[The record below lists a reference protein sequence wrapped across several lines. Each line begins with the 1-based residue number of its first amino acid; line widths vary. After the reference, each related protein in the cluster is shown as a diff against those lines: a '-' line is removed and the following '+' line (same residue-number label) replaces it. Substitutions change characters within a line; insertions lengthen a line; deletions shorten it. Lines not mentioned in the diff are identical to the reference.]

1 MRGKASQRKGRAGEL
16 ELAELLREAGFPS
29 VRAGAPLSYG
39 CWPDVEGLP
48 GIHCEV
54 KRHEKV
60 ELAA

>member
-1 MRGKASQRKGRAGEL
+1 MSGRTSQAKGRR
-16 ELAELLREAGFPS
+16 AELIRAAGFPS